1 MSNYHRNFNSKNF
14 SLYLC
19 MICIVVILLSCT
31 SNPFFSDE
39 EISRKEIS
47 GYVTLSD
54 NSSPD
59 SVYVWFEGF
68 NLWTYT
74 NDSGYFSITFSSPES
89 QGLGRGFSGELN
101 IYFYLANYRLDTAI
115 VVFSNGRLSNNQKDI
130 NKDGELIKAKELQ
143 ELLNIETFITP
154 SEVSA
159 GQRYQLKV
167 IVKLKTF
174 RENVIVES
182 FRELYEWPLTGF
194 FRTGLIFES
203 VDKPILNTRFIDS
216 PECFLFPEVLSK
228 EMEQQWVYDFT
239 IDSTEFLPGKY
250 SVFPYLI
257 ITQRNMPTQLLKSIG
272 DSTMLDFGL
281 EYLKLPIKRTEG
293 LFEVL
298 ATVK

>member
-1 MSNYHRNFNSKNF
+1 M
-14 SLYLC
+14 
-19 MICIVVILLSCT
+19 
-31 SNPFFSDE
+31 
-39 EISRKEIS
+39 
-47 GYVTLSD
+47 
-54 NSSPD
+54 
-59 SVYVWFEGF
+59 
-68 NLWTYT
+68 
-74 NDSGYFSITFSSPES
+74 
-89 QGLGRGFSGELN
+89 
-101 IYFYLANYRLDTAI
+101 DTAI
-115 VVFSNGRLSNNQKDI
+115 VVFSNGRLSNDQKDI

-281 EYLKLPIKRTEG
+281 EYLKLPMKRTEG